1 MLRTNFMNPSCA
13 VIAFGSVAIATVLR
27 AFIYV
32 LFNEQ
37 IPYTPF
43 YPAVMITAL
52 CCGMS
57 WGLVST
63 VLSAVAAS
71 FWLTPL
77 GRPLI
82 AEPNDLTGMV
92 LFLLVCILIVWLAA
106 RVRGHRKEAEQAAEE
121 REQLFIREQAARKE
135 AERANRAKD
144 DFLGA
149 VSHEL
154 RTPLQSI
161 FGWVQLLRQH
171 GMSAEETELAMESI
185 ERSARVQTQL
195 ISDLMEL
202 SQIRMGKLRIQ
213 VEPVCLS
220 AIVRSAIQT
229 VLPGAKAKGIDII
242 APERPSVGPVLADP
256 NRLHQI
262 VWNLLSNAIKFTPSG
277 GAVRA
282 LVNDKGAH
290 VEVKVIDS
298 GEGIDASF
306 LPLVFDRFQQEATK
320 RHQGSLGLGLSIVKE
335 LVELHGG
342 RIEASS
348 GGKGLGSEFKM
359 TLPKLRVPAV
369 AREEI
374 NELSSRSSVTS
385 CALAGKRI
393 LIVDDDDE
401 ARSLVESVLRRE
413 GAETTSAPS
422 AAKAHE
428 LLRSQKPDVLISDL
442 GMPDIDGFE
451 FMKSVKFPDRTLKTV
466 PAVALSAYTSES
478 DQLRALESGFHVHLG
493 KPVEPQRLVDT
504 VVGLAGQCD

>member
-1 MLRTNFMNPSCA
+1 MLRTNFMQPSCA
-13 VIAFGSVAIATVLR
+13 VIAFGSVAIATILR
-27 AFIYV
+27 ALIYV

-121 REQLFIREQAARKE
+121 REQLFISEQVARKE

-144 DFLGA
+144 DFLAA

-171 GMSAEETELAMESI
+171 EMTTDEAELAMESI

-195 ISDLMEL
+195 ISDLMDL
-202 SQIRMGKLRIQ
+202 SQMRMGKLRIEVQ
-213 VEPVCLS
+213 PVCLS
-220 AIVRSAIQT
+220 AIVHSAIQT
-229 VLPGAKAKGIDII
+229 VLPAAKAKGITID

-256 NRLHQI
+256 NRVHQI

-277 GAVRA
+277 GTIRA
-282 LVNDKGAH
+282 LANDKGEHAELL
-290 VEVKVIDS
+290 VTDT
-298 GEGIDASF
+298 GEGIDPSF
-306 LPLVFDRFQQEATK
+306 LPLVFDRFQQATTK
-320 RHQGSLGLGLSIVKE
+320 RHQGGLGLGLSIVKE

-348 GGKGLGSEFKM
+348 GGTGLGSEFKV
-359 TLPKLRVPAV
+359 TLPKLRVSAI
-369 AREEI
+369 ARVDISEVC
-374 NELSSRSSVTS
+374 SRSSDTS

-401 ARSLVESVLRRE
+401 ARALVESVLRRE

-422 AAKAHE
+422 AAEAHE
-428 LLRSQKPDVLISDL
+428 LLRSQRPDVLISDL
-442 GMPDIDGFE
+442 GMPDTDGFE
-451 FMKSVKFPDRTLKTV
+451 FIKSVNFPDRILRTV

-478 DQLRALESGFHVHLG
+478 DRTRALESGFQVHLG
-493 KPVEPQRLVDT
+493 KPVEPRQLINT
-504 VVGLAGQCD
+504 VVRLAGRS